1 MNNKPLLYHA
11 LGQIAVV
18 QTTVT
23 TTIPAKSRLERARKM
38 SNATLASHKQDLGQF
53 TEERGFKL
61 AELGTNGEALELALI
76 DYIVALANKG
86 SSYGRLNLIDS
97 AVKKYC
103 KLYKI
108 HTINFDNIYEYMPKH
123 VITVED

>member
-18 QTTVT
+18 QTTVV

-38 SNATLASHKQDLGQF
+38 SKATLASYKQDLRQF

-61 AELGTNGEALELALI
+61 AELGTNGEALERALI
-76 DYIVALANKG
+76 DYVVTLANKDT
-86 SSYGRLNLIDS
+86 SHGRLKVIDS
-97 AVKKYC
+97 AIKKYC
-103 KLYKI
+103 KL
-108 HTINFDNIYEYMPKH
+108 
-123 VITVED
+123 